1 MELKVLTKT
10 NAEKG
15 SVKLPD
21 QFNEVVRL
29 DLIKK
34 AVLAIQ
40 ANKRQVYGNKP
51 GAGMRHSAKLS
62 RRRRKYRGGYGA
74 GISRVPR
81 KILSRSG
88 TRFNWVG
95 ATSPGTVGGRRAHGP
110 TADKVFAVSLNDKER
125 KKAIRSALAATLD
138 KKVVEERG
146 HKVPANYPFA
156 LDSDFESIAKT
167 KDFVKSLEAFGL
179 NDELNR
185 SAKKTIRAGKGTMR
199 NRRYKKRV
207 GPLVVVSSK
216 DSSLAKS
223 GRNVPGLSVVEV
235 SELNAELLAP
245 GAHPGRLTL
254 FTKDALAEME
264 ERRLFI

>member
-15 SVKLPD
+15 SIKLPS
-21 QFNEVVRL
+21 QFNEELRV

-40 ANKRQVYGNKP
+40 ANNRQVYGNKP

-110 TADKVFAVSLNDKER
+110 TADKIFAVNLNDKER
-125 KKAIRSALAATLD
+125 KKAIRSALAATVNSN
-138 KKVVEERG
+138 VVSERG
-146 HKVPANYPFA
+146 HKVPPSYPFV
-156 LDSDFESIAKT
+156 LSDDFESIDKT
-167 KDFVKSLEAFGL
+167 GDFFKALLSLGFS
-179 NDELNR
+179 DELIR
-185 SAKKTIRAGKGTMR
+185 SKKKTVRAGKGTMR

-207 GPLVVVSSK
+207 GPLVVVSNK
-216 DSSLAKS
+216 DSKLFKSAK
-223 GRNVPGLSVVEV
+223 NIPGLDIVLVE
-235 SELNAELLAP
+235 SLNAELLAP
-245 GAHPGRLTL
+245 GTHPGRLTL
-254 FTKDALAEME
+254 FTESALAELE
-264 ERRLFI
+264 SRRLFI